1 MNNFVDIALKIAAK
15 AHKGQVD
22 KAGKH
27 YIHHPIHVASMMDTD
42 EEKAVALLHDI
53 IEDTCYTKDML
64 LKAGIPQNVADA
76 VEIMTHTDG
85 TDYFEYLAQVKTNPL
100 ALAVKIQDITHNSD
114 ISRIKHPTENDY
126 KRLEKYKKALEYLTE
141 K

>member
-22 KAGKH
+22 KAGKP

-76 VEIMTHTDG
+76 VEIMTHTDD

-100 ALAVKIQDITHNSD
+100 ALAVKIQDIIHNSD